1 LPKATNFFIK
11 FCAEKVS
18 EYEDHARNK
27 SKYASINTHIIGG
40 ARGPMGLK
48 GSTGVC
54 RLLHALRTS
63 SSDDLLNRSPW
74 SFWRF
79 HYQIDLLRRWLV
91 DSRSI
96 SGRGGSSK
104 SLWVFLVTEKEAK
117 GRAIYPS
124 RQKKESI

>member
-1 LPKATNFFIK
+1 
-11 FCAEKVS
+11 
-18 EYEDHARNK
+18 
-27 SKYASINTHIIGG
+27 
-40 ARGPMGLK
+40 MGLK

-54 RLLHALRTS
+54 RLLRALRTM

-79 HYQIDLLRRWLV
+79 HCRIDLLSRWLV

-96 SGRGGSSK
+96 NGRGDSSK
-104 SLWVFLVTEKEAK
+104 SLWVFVATEKEAK